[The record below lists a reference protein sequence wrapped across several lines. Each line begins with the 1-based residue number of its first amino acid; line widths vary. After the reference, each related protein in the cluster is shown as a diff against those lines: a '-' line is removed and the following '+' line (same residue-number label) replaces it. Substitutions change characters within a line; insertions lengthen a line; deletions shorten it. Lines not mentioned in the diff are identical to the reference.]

1 MRVPIG
7 VGIVGYGR
15 AGRLFHAQL
24 IARVPQLRLCAVATR
39 SPERREQ
46 ALLDYPGIR
55 SYSTIDQL
63 LCDDEVR
70 LVVIAT
76 PHDTHAPM
84 AVKAAGAGKHIVVDK
99 VMCLTVSE
107 ADEMISAA
115 RAAGVLLSVFHNRRW
130 DGDFMTI
137 RRAVTAGL
145 LGRLRLAELGIWGYS
160 PSRGWR
166 AERRHMGGL
175 LFDWGAH
182 LVDQAIILFG
192 GPPHAV
198 SACSQFDRSDTDVET
213 FVRCEMRFP
222 DGGVAAAE
230 VSKTARIGKPHW
242 FLVGDK
248 GALVKHGVDPQEA
261 ALLRGRLEDAAEDP
275 ANRARLATEVD
286 GITAEMLLETMQ
298 GDWTAFYR
306 NIADVLL
313 EGAELAVKPEE
324 IRRVVA
330 VLEASVRSAAENR
343 VLAVQPDGTYA

>member
-1 MRVPIG
+1 MR
-7 VGIVGYGR
+7 
-15 AGRLFHAQL
+15 L
-24 IARVPQLRLCAVATR
+24 
-39 SPERREQ
+39 
-46 ALLDYPGIR
+46 
-55 SYSTIDQL
+55 YSTIDQL

-76 PHDTHAPM
+76 PHDTHAHM
-84 AVKAAGAGKHIVVDK
+84 AVQAATAGRHVVVDK

-115 RAAGVLLSVFHNRRW
+115 RAAGVVLSVFHNRRW
-130 DGDFMTI
+130 DGDFLTI
-137 RRAVTAGL
+137 RRALAAGL
-145 LGRLRLAELGIWGYS
+145 LGRLRLAEIGIWGYS

-166 AERRHMGGL
+166 AERSHMGGL

-182 LVDQAIILFG
+182 LIDQAMLLFG
-192 GPPHAV
+192 GPPEAI
-198 SACSQFDRSDTDVET
+198 SAWSQFDRPETDVET
-213 FVRCEMRFP
+213 YARCEMRFA
-222 DGGVAAAE
+222 GRALATIE
-230 VSKTARIGKPHW
+230 VSKTSRIGKPHW

-261 ALLRGRLEDAAEDP
+261 ALLRGRLEDAVEDP
-275 ANRARLATEVD
+275 ANCARLTTEYA
-286 GITAEMLLETMQ
+286 GTTAEIALETVR

-330 VLEASVRSAAENR
+330 VLEASARSAEEGR
-343 VLAVQPDGTYA
+343 VLTIGPDGTYT